1 MSVCSHVT
9 DQGPSPWH
17 VVARAA
23 KDKLQSNPYRAIRAV
38 SCEYDRGQ
46 LLLRGRLSSFFHKQL
61 AQEAVANIEG
71 VTQVVN
77 EIEVITPIRDVHF
90 QGSSSIVV
98 HGVEPWGVSATR
110 SSSE

>member
-1 MSVCSHVT
+1 MSVCARVT

-17 VVARAA
+17 VVTRAA

-38 SCEYDRGQ
+38 SCECDGGQ
-46 LLLRGRLSSFFHKQL
+46 LFLRGRLSSFFHKQL
-61 AQEAVANIEG
+61 AQEAVADIEG

-77 EIEVITPIRDVHF
+77 EIEVITPIRGVHF
-90 QGSSSIVV
+90 ERTSSVIV
-98 HGVEPWGVSATR
+98 HGAEPWGISSTR